1 MRHLIL
7 FFVFSIVTI
16 CKLNAQNTAPRIGCK
31 DANILVQATEIKQSL
46 LKQGFEVVNDAML
59 SMESREDFPIVT
71 RMQAGVFYQIVLIG
85 NTRSKRI
92 NLNLFS
98 PDQQSIVQKEQ
109 QPLNQTSNV
118 ISFSF
123 SPSTSGDYTFLL
135 SQTMKQELLKFKG
148 KETICGSFCILR
160 VKKSDK

>member
-1 MRHLIL
+1 MCIRD
-7 FFVFSIVTI
+7 
-16 CKLNAQNTAPRIGCK
+16 R
-31 DANILVQATEIKQSL
+31 ATEIKQSL

-109 QPLNQTSNV
+109 QPLNQTSNAV
-118 ISFSF
+118 S
-123 SPSTSGDYTFLL
+123 YTHLDVYKR
-135 SQTMKQELLKFKG
+135 QLK
-148 KETICGSFCILR
+148 S
-160 VKKSDK
+160 